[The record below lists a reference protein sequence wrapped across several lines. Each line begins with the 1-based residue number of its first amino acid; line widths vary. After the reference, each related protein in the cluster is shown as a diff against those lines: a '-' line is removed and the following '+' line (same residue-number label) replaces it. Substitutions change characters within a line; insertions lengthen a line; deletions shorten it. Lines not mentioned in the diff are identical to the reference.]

1 MFDVVPGSV
10 PERTILLVDDEE
22 NILSSLKR
30 LLRRDGYRILV
41 ASGGE
46 AGLEILSTNPV
57 DVIVSDQRMPGMT
70 GVEFLRRVKMLYPDT
85 VRMVLSGYTEFQS
98 ITDAIN
104 EGAIYKFLTKPWD
117 DEQLRLNIQEAFRL
131 KELSDENRRL
141 AEELSAANQKL
152 RKLLDEQRRELLRD
166 EVVLGIG
173 QEILQLVP
181 LAIIGLDDDGLIVF
195 ANQQADAMFSEG
207 KSLMGCFALDVLP
220 TSLMAVLDGVEGL
233 QIWSHQGRTWPVR
246 YQRIGFRAATQG
258 RLLILGPAP
267 SP

>member
-1 MFDVVPGSV
+1 MSDVASGPVR
-10 PERTILLVDDEE
+10 ERTILLVDDEE

-30 LLRRDGYRILV
+30 LLRRDGYRILT

-46 AGLEILSTNPV
+46 AGLELLTGNAV

-70 GVEFLRRVKMLYPDT
+70 GVEFLRRVKMRYPDT

-104 EGAIYKFLTKPWD
+104 EGAIYKFLTKPWE

-131 KELSDENRRL
+131 KEMSDENKRL
-141 AEELSAANQKL
+141 TEELGVANQKL
-152 RKLLDEQRRELLRD
+152 RKLLDEQRQALQRD

-195 ANQQADAMFSEG
+195 ANQQADAMFPEAP
-207 KSLMGCFALDVLP
+207 SLMGSFAADVLP
-220 TSLMAVLDGVEGL
+220 PSLIGVLGGAEGL
-233 QIWSHQGRTWPVR
+233 HAWEYRNAVWPVR
-246 YQRIGFRAATQG
+246 YQRIGFRPTTQG
-258 RLLILGPAP
+258 RLLILGPTP
-267 SP
+267 EV